1 MYVLQVKYKYVNTN
15 CQYKE
20 VWELY
25 KSVLRIGFLRKKTNK
40 MFCSYQSCICM
51 VHNQKT
57 GTILRKLKINDIYP
71 KI

>member
-25 KSVLRIGFLRKKTNK
+25 KSVLRIGFLRKKIIK
-40 MFCSYQSCICM
+40 CFAHIRAVFAWC
-51 VHNQKT
+51 
-57 GTILRKLKINDIYP
+57 TIRKQAQY
-71 KI
+71 